1 MSRARLRLAI
11 GTGLL
16 ALVVT
21 LGACGPDTAATATP
35 DAPVAVTGPQQGP
48 SPTAIAS
55 PSPTPAATATPTPS
69 PTPLSN
75 GDAYALS
82 HASGDAYPYA
92 GRFPWG
98 NLNHRHDRSSPGTAK
113 GDALVARLGGRAW
126 DFLVALTEQF
136 SPRASATD
144 QERVA
149 AQFLAGEFEALGYQA
164 EIRPF
169 TIEVLSTETSA
180 LALNAPEERE
190 IEGFPM
196 RLSGRGQARGF
207 LVDAG
212 KGLEGDLP
220 DAGLEGNIA
229 IIERGVVTFEEKVKR
244 VAEAGAIAAVV
255 YNNQPG
261 PFGGRLMTQADIPVI
276 SISRES
282 GESVLSL
289 MANGDV
295 EATVSVVVE
304 TRDSRN
310 VVAELPGAAGEDGV
324 VVLGAHYDTVPNT
337 NGANDNG
344 SGVAT
349 LLTLAREVR
358 DVSYPFTLRFVTFGS
373 EEVGLFG
380 SRSYVDSLSADD
392 RDAVIAMLNFDVT
405 GSGDGIEVLGNIDL
419 VIQVLDYGTSGGV
432 AVKMGFPLGG
442 ASSDH
447 TPFME
452 AGIPAMFFLADDLSR
467 INAPGD
473 DLEFVKPELMGTA
486 AALGLGLLDSLAG
499 R

>member
-35 DAPVAVTGPQQGP
+35 DAPVAVTSPQQGP

-69 PTPLSN
+69 PTPSPTETPTPSPTPAGTPTPTP
-75 GDAYALS
+75 GDFLGATS
-82 HASGDAYPYA
+82 
-92 GRFPWG
+92 
-98 NLNHRHDRSSPGTAK
+98 NHRHDRSSPGTAK

-255 YNNQPG
+255 YSNQPG

-276 SISRES
+276 SISIES

-324 VVLGAHYDTVPNT
+324 VVLGAHYGTVPNT

-432 AVKMGFPLGG
+432 AVKMGSPLGG
-442 ASSDH
+442 GQQRSHSLHGGGHSSDV
-447 TPFME
+447 
-452 AGIPAMFFLADDLSR
+452 L
-467 INAPGD
+467 PG
-473 DLEFVKPELMGTA
+473 
-486 AALGLGLLDSLAG
+486 